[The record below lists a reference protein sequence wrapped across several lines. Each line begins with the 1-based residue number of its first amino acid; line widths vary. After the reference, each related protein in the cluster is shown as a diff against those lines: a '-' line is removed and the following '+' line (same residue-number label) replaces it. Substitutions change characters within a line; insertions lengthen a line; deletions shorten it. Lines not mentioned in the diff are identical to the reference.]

1 MSNGIQSGRGLV
13 YSKKIESVRKE
24 NTVAAHNSYQ
34 GYTDELKSKGDTIK
48 IATIG
53 QIDLLNYNGGAIT
66 FDDIDDASVSV
77 RLTNQKYF
85 AKKVDKADKAMSP
98 YEYEEA
104 LMEEAG
110 RGIANDTDKFIYSS
124 IAAMANK
131 ASERVID
138 ATDCNSSNI
147 FDKILSAQ
155 TRLNQ
160 ADAPTDR
167 RVLEVSPLM
176 YEKIQKMLIKTDT
189 NNTDLLRKGFCGKLL
204 DFDVYMSNNIK
215 NDGTYDYCIAR
226 TTTAYAFALAVKEVD
241 RVKPSHLF
249 AEALKGLVVYG
260 GEIIRPKEIAIIKFS
275 AGSEN

>member
-1 MSNGIQSGRGLV
+1 MANGIQSGKALL
-13 YSKKIESVRKE
+13 YSKTIEGARKR
-24 NTVAAHNSYQ
+24 NAVAAQNSYL
-34 GYTDELKSKGDTIK
+34 GYTDELKNKGDTIK
-48 IATIG
+48 IVTMG
-53 QIDLLNYNGGAIT
+53 QVELQNYNGGAIT

-85 AKKVDKADKAMSP
+85 AKKLDLADISMSP
-98 YEYEEA
+98 EDYEAA
-104 LMEEAG
+104 LLEEAG
-110 RGIANDTDKFIYSS
+110 TGIANDTDKFIYNS

-131 ASERVID
+131 APNQVVD
-138 ATDCNSSNI
+138 AANCDSSNI

-155 TRLNQ
+155 TKLNQ
-160 ADAPTDR
+160 ADAPTDK

-176 YEKIQKMLIKTDT
+176 FEKIQKMLITTDT

-215 NDGTYDYCIAR
+215 TDGTYDYCIAR

-241 RVKPSHLF
+241 KVSPSHLF
-249 AEALKGLVVYG
+249 SKALKGLVVYG

-275 AGSEN
+275 PKADA